1 MTPFRR
7 LALLA
12 QDVQG
17 PLKVERSVKMA
28 DQVDPRFLIM
38 FPTSATNKALTIQF
52 SERSGMDASG
62 WSKSAEKSD
71 HLGVCAAQSGSLRLY
86 TQNLLNPA
94 RLYEGFKAYPDGS
107 VRHDVYR
114 QVQADQTDDISNL
127 PTSSQNM
134 VGEVLKRLNGAAFR
148 DVIRCVIDSPE
159 RKSVL
164 LQFEALGLR
173 LSDFAAMDLGTI
185 LDGLREHRLNHLA
198 MGQDDQDPSFLNLY
212 FQSDARELQRVA
224 RNR

>member
-1 MTPFRR
+1 M
-7 LALLA
+7 
-12 QDVQG
+12 
-17 PLKVERSVKMA
+17 
-28 DQVDPRFLIM
+28 
-38 FPTSATNKALTIQF
+38 
-52 SERSGMDASG
+52 
-62 WSKSAEKSD
+62 
-71 HLGVCAAQSGSLRLY
+71 
-86 TQNLLNPA
+86 
-94 RLYEGFKAYPDGS
+94 
-107 VRHDVYR
+107 
-114 QVQADQTDDISNL
+114 
-127 PTSSQNM
+127 
-134 VGEVLKRLNGAAFR
+134 KRLNNVGFH

-185 LDGLREHRLNHLA
+185 LSGLREHRLNHLA